1 MNCGCAGGGPGRQS
15 LLVLVLCA
23 VLSHGAAADL
33 VGDAPIRAAVAG
45 MSDEALI
52 EANPVLKRLKRQRP
66 ELLVQALERL
76 RTPSQR
82 PSHRR
87 SLANGVPAPATSDEN
102 AILAENPDFAV
113 LHRESP
119 EAALDLLRLIREAAR
134 TN

>member
-1 MNCGCAGGGPGRQS
+1 MTRAGAGGGRVRQS
-15 LLVLVLCA
+15 LLVLVLA
-23 VLSHGAAADL
+23 ALLAQGAAADL
-33 VGDAPIRAAVAG
+33 VGDASTRAAVAG
-45 MSDEALI
+45 ISDEALI
-52 EANPVLKRLKRQRP
+52 DANPILKRLKRLDR
-66 ELLVQALERL
+66 ELLVEALERL
-76 RTPSQR
+76 RAPLQR

-102 AILAENPDFAV
+102 AILAENPDLAA